1 MKLVSWQTNLAG
13 CEIEVKSGQIQQV
26 WIVFPQNCKCKLKY
40 WTADT
45 QIQTSAQWKYWTP
58 STAQIQAAAATM
70 SFATNSL
77 LDFHTSSFPSLC
89 VERIVCVLSTEGC
102 LYFNCISTEGVS
114 VFQIL
119 PVEMLCLK
127 YEWSYTRTPYL
138 LDKLIIVLS
147 RKRYQLN
154 KVIQLFIFF
163 TFGTT
168 FASIYCTG
176 N

>member
-58 STAQIQAAAATM
+58 GTAQIQNAAATM

-89 VERIVCVLSTEGC
+89 VERIVCVLSTEG
-102 LYFNCISTEGVS
+102 VS

-127 YEWSYTRTPYL
+127 YKWSYTRTPYL